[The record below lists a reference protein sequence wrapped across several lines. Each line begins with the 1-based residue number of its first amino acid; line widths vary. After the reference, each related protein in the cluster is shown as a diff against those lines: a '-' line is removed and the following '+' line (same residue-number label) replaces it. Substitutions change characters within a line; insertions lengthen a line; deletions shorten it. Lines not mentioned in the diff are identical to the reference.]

1 MGYSFQELSI
11 CVSKHVRK
19 PESEI
24 MKLLSA
30 VGKHCGNRVYT
41 SHATVH
47 TGLFFSLGFFFV
59 LFTWD
64 VNDCTPCELK
74 DTHPGIFIV
83 EKL

>member
-47 TGLFFSLGFFFV
+47 TGLFFSLGFFCSFH
-59 LFTWD
+59 LG
-64 VNDCTPCELK
+64 CK
-74 DTHPGIFIV
+74 
-83 EKL
+83 